1 MKKTKLN
8 IFVDIVAFLAFL
20 VSLISGLVLWQVL
33 PSGEGFQG
41 GRGELTEKIFLG
53 MERHDWLEI
62 HDISSLLF
70 AVIVLL
76 HIILHW
82 DLIVA
87 IFNRMFPSKNLKYG
101 IAGFICFFGLI
112 MLISPFILEPEQVP
126 FEPRYRNR
134 PDYIAPSVNK
144 LPETTVKEVF
154 PVQQAAEQVKT
165 VSPSGI
171 SGSPGVTAHEDR
183 HPEYDEY
190 EVYGYHTLQYI
201 SSRYNVPVAVITR
214 DLKIP
219 DNLSGDRLS
228 WLRKRYGFT
237 MTDVRE
243 SIYNYKKQHK

>member
-82 DLIVA
+82 NWI
-87 IFNRMFPSKNLKYG
+87 KNIPK
-101 IAGFICFFGLI
+101 
-112 MLISPFILEPEQVP
+112 ML
-126 FEPRYRNR
+126 
-134 PDYIAPSVNK
+134 
-144 LPETTVKEVF
+144 
-154 PVQQAAEQVKT
+154 
-165 VSPSGI
+165 
-171 SGSPGVTAHEDR
+171 
-183 HPEYDEY
+183 
-190 EVYGYHTLQYI
+190 
-201 SSRYNVPVAVITR
+201 
-214 DLKIP
+214 
-219 DNLSGDRLS
+219 
-228 WLRKRYGFT
+228 
-237 MTDVRE
+237 RE
-243 SIYNYKKQHK
+243 